1 MVLMNRTIQILG
13 IFIFLLVLA
22 LHISA
27 QVKPSL
33 NVKDYFLALPGKY
46 FENTEK
52 PNHEWMLPPRRG
64 SIVDLKN
71 GYIFAQGDGAQ
82 VSIWVSLFKRKNG
95 EHLIAL
101 QTTAG
106 DTDVFTYLWFYF
118 YKNGKWIDVTK
129 QYLPIKHNER
139 YVYQLPR
146 VGQTIRVMTP
156 KGKRLYDWE
165 WDKEKFILKKS

>member
-1 MVLMNRTIQILG
+1 MNRIKKISTLVVLFTTQSFCITAQTI
-13 IFIFLLVLA
+13 
-22 LHISA
+22 
-27 QVKPSL
+27 PSL
-33 NVKDYFLALPGKY
+33 NVKDYFLALPQKY

-64 SIVDLKN
+64 SIIDLKN

-82 VSIWVSLFKRKNG
+82 VSIWVSLFKKKNG

-146 VGQTIRVMTP
+146 AGQTIRVTTP

-165 WDKEKFILKKS
+165 WNKEKFILKK